1 MESSSSNS
9 LSHWN
14 YLNLLL
20 LRPVLA
26 VSFVFSFIIFGWLL
40 AWKLVL
46 VHVPL
51 VQEIFGLR
59 KKQFK
64 PKPSGRGRLSRFYN
78 GINASNSSLDCLM
91 NSLSSAAGCSADFS
105 EVPVAFFLPGPA
117 ETLTVAGLR
126 SLSPRRNP
134 RRNSSITIPSL
145 NSSDSSRAIASCN
158 YMKGKW

>member
-9 LSHWN
+9 LSHLN

-51 VQEIFGLR
+51 VQEIF
-59 KKQFK
+59 
-64 PKPSGRGRLSRFYN
+64 
-78 GINASNSSLDCLM
+78 D
-91 NSLSSAAGCSADFS
+91 
-105 EVPVAFFLPGPA
+105 
-117 ETLTVAGLR
+117 
-126 SLSPRRNP
+126 
-134 RRNSSITIPSL
+134 SITSMLLIPL
-145 NSSDSSRAIASCN
+145 LTEKTAQNQQEIILLEFLHVWKDKDSPSFSK
-158 YMKGKW
+158 MKQKEELRIPINLIDPSKRITSPDS

>member
-1 MESSSSNS
+1 MESPSSNS

-51 VQEIFGLR
+51 VQEIFDSIKASMLLIPLLTE
-59 KKQFK
+59 KMAQNQQEIKLLEFLHVWKDKDSPSFSKMKQK
-64 PKPSGRGRLSRFYN
+64 DEKGYRL
-78 GINASNSSLDCLM
+78 I
-91 NSLSSAAGCSADFS
+91 
-105 EVPVAFFLPGPA
+105 
-117 ETLTVAGLR
+117 
-126 SLSPRRNP
+126 
-134 RRNSSITIPSL
+134 
-145 NSSDSSRAIASCN
+145 
-158 YMKGKW
+158 